1 MVSTFIKAGIL
12 TALILGSWLLFSLT
26 FEGQRNNELLSDI
39 DTIIAEESATQ
50 SYLDYIQS
58 TGNIR
63 RFCTVLGSH
72 IQSQNENL
80 FGLLQSLDAAKKNS
94 LDNQYELV
102 RKRFQAANAQL
113 YFSLLS
119 FQRQCPFTEELQQP
133 VLYFFSDLEECSNCA
148 FQAQILDELGNTCGK
163 SIQIFAFPYEGGIEP
178 IDLLVSDLNITQVP
192 TLVIDENKYVG
203 IQAPS
208 KLANVLGCE
217 VKTDKNSA

>member
-1 MVSTFIKAGIL
+1 MVSPFVKAGVL
-12 TALILGSWLLFSLT
+12 TAIILASWLLFSLT

-50 SYLDYIQS
+50 SYLAYLQS
-58 TGNIR
+58 TGDVR

-72 IQSQNENL
+72 IQTQNENL
-80 FGLLQSLDAAKKNS
+80 FGLLQSLEAAKKNS

-119 FQRQCPFTEELQQP
+119 FQRECPFTEELQQP
-133 VLYFFSDLEECSNCA
+133 ILYFFSDLEECANCA
-148 FQAQILDELGNTCGK
+148 FQAQILDELGKTCNK
-163 SIQIFAFPYEGGIEP
+163 PIQIFAFPYEGGIEP

-192 TLVIDENKYVG
+192 TIVIDEKKYVG
-203 IQAPS
+203 VQAPS
-208 KLANVLGCE
+208 KLAKLLRCE
-217 VKTDKNSA
+217 TTDSNSTN